1 MRVRKHTRV
10 RSTTGMTRRR
20 FVSTLGAAAGL
31 AGMDW
36 LTQRT
41 PPAFAQG
48 KSFPARFGT
57 WAAVSHANAIA
68 DKFFVEE
75 ANKRSKGALK
85 IDLFTDNQLGA
96 PRDMLEGIQLGT
108 IQIIEISTAFIASH
122 IPETM
127 AFDLPYVFTSSDRLL
142 KFLDTPT
149 GTETLAIERFGKLNI
164 RGLGWYDGGGRDFF
178 NSRRP
183 IVTPADL
190 KGLKIRAEENPV
202 RVAAINAMGA
212 QATPMAFSE
221 VYGALQQKVVDGA
234 ENNPQSYLAGKFYE
248 VAPFLSITDHF
259 VSVNTILI
267 GRNFLNSLPKDLQ
280 SLVIQIGKETSAYQ
294 RKVFAEAGTKTLNTL
309 KGHGVKI
316 NEADKAAFRKTVA
329 GVQREFSAKIPKD
342 WWDTVNKFAS

>member
-1 MRVRKHTRV
+1 MSNSKSTRLPV
-10 RSTTGMTRRR
+10 AAGMTRRR
-20 FVSTLGAAAGL
+20 FVSTLGTAAGL
-31 AGMDW
+31 AGMSW
-36 LTQRT
+36 LAQRT

-48 KSFPARFGT
+48 KTFAARFGT
-57 WAAVSHANAIA
+57 WAPATHANAIG
-68 DKFFVEE
+68 DKYFTDE
-75 ANKRSKGALK
+75 ANKRSGGALK
-85 IDLFTDNQLGA
+85 IDLFTDNQIGA

-108 IQIIEISTAFIASH
+108 IQIIEISTAFIAAH

-267 GRNFLNSLPKDLQ
+267 GRSFFNGLPKELQ
-280 SLVIQIGKETSAYQ
+280 SLVIQVGKEASAHQ
-294 RKVFAEAGTKTLNTL
+294 RKLFAESGTKTLNDLKTL
-309 KGHGVKI
+309 GVKI
-316 NEADKAAFRKTVA
+316 NEADKAAFRKTVE
-329 GVQREFSAKIPKD
+329 GVQREFAAKVPKD
-342 WWDTVNKFAS
+342 WWDMVSRTAS